1 MNKLIENA
9 MTIEEKCENYSIG
22 QKVDYSYFEE
32 WRDVRTLLS
41 DRYFDVMLKEMKLS
55 KDAFAFSLQLGNG
68 AIAPTTKNDNWY
80 NVFTE
85 IMNTFE
91 YSKIDYCVGVHLPTL
106 PFNKYLVRQIKHVM
120 GQLKNIKV
128 CDKILDSFIE
138 AHLIEMFSIM
148 GKITAISL
156 EEYKQTNQFESEDK
170 EARFQEFLKNTF
182 FSKDSFMELFDK
194 YPVAARLATVRT

>member
-55 KDAFAFSLQLGNG
+55 KDAFAFSLQPGNG

-91 YSKIDYCVGVHLPTL
+91 YRIIY
-106 PFNKYLVRQIKHVM
+106 F
-120 GQLKNIKV
+120 KNCIYD
-128 CDKILDSFIE
+128 CNHGIE
-138 AHLIEMFSIM
+138 ESI
-148 GKITAISL
+148 
-156 EEYKQTNQFESEDK
+156 YK
-170 EARFQEFLKNTF
+170 R
-182 FSKDSFMELFDK
+182 
-194 YPVAARLATVRT
+194 